1 MDFYDRL
8 APLYHLIF
16 PDWGASVRRQGQ
28 QLDRIIQATWPG
40 CRTVLDVSC
49 GIGTQAFGLAGQGY
63 AVTGSD
69 LSTREIDRAQRE
81 AQSRGLAMAFTV
93 ADMRKAHAVH
103 GTGHD
108 LVISCDNSVP
118 HLLTNDDLL
127 AAFRQFVAC
136 LRPGGGCLIT
146 VRDYETEA
154 RGRNL
159 VKPYGAHTDGDK
171 RHVLFQVWDFEG
183 DGDCY
188 DLSFFIVEEE
198 LSTGQVTTQV
208 MRSRYYAVSTTR
220 LCALMRE
227 AGLQNVR
234 RLDGVFYQPVLVG
247 TRPAPG

>member
-16 PDWGASVRRQGQ
+16 PDWDASVRRQGE
-28 QLDRIIQATWPG
+28 QLHGVIQTEWPG
-40 CRTVLDVSC
+40 CRSVLDVSC
-49 GIGTQAFGLAGQGY
+49 GIGTQALGLAAQGY
-63 AVTGSD
+63 AVAGSD
-69 LSTREIDRAQRE
+69 LSAREVERAQRE
-81 AQSRGLAMAFTV
+81 AQSRGLAIPFTV
-93 ADMRKAHAVH
+93 ADMRVAHAVH

-118 HLLTNDDLL
+118 HLLTDGELL

-146 VRDYETEA
+146 VRDYEKEA

-159 VKPYGAHTDGDK
+159 VKPYGAHTEGDK

-183 DGDCY
+183 GGDCY
-188 DLSFFIVEEE
+188 DLSFFIVQED
-198 LSTGQVTTQV
+198 LATGQASTQV

-220 LCALMRE
+220 LCGLMRE

-247 TRPAPG
+247 TKPACG

>member
-16 PDWGASVRRQGQ
+16 PDWGDSVRRQGQ
-28 QLDRIIQATWPG
+28 QLDSIIQASWPG
-40 CRTVLDVSC
+40 CRAVLDVSC
-49 GIGTQAFGLAGQGY
+49 GIGTQAFGLAAQGY
-63 AVTGSD
+63 AVAGSD
-69 LSTREIDRAQRE
+69 LSAREIERAHRE
-81 AQSRGLAMAFTV
+81 AHSRGLVIKFSV
-93 ADMRKAHAVH
+93 ADMRELLAVH

-118 HLLTNDDLL
+118 HLLTDDDLL

-146 VRDYETEA
+146 VRDYGKEA

-159 VKPYGAHTDGDK
+159 VKPYGVHVEGGR
-171 RHVLFQVWDFEG
+171 RHVLFQVWDFDG
-183 DGDCY
+183 DGECY
-188 DLSFFIVEEE
+188 DLSLFAVEED
-198 LSTGQVTTQV
+198 LATGQTTTQV

-220 LCALMRE
+220 LCELMRE
-227 AGLQNVR
+227 AGLQDVR